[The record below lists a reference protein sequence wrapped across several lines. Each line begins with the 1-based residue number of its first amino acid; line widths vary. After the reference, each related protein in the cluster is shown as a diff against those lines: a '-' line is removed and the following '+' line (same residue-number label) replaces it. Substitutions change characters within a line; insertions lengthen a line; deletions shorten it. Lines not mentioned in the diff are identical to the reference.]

1 MIKYLPLLLMLLVS
15 CTPPVVD
22 VDTQTSDD
30 FTVRLEI
37 FYGSSSLPNT
47 EVVIENNTLMVTRKD
62 YEDFSQKLS
71 VEDFERLK
79 RTILDNE
86 FFSLPPEYKKNDCV
100 DCIAYSITIN
110 DGDKSHTITCQNYDS
125 CSQQFNIIKREI
137 VLLWEYGT
145 YNWPLPVP
153 TANLARA
160 YHPRDG
166 RLLYDSI
173 QEEKEIIQRMNARLE
188 CSDGSVAQR
197 IEVVGDFGCV
207 DCYEEWVIDC
217 PNDNQFLVVVS
228 EVSSRGGFFLFE
240 GRPFG

>member
-1 MIKYLPLLLMLLVS
+1 LKSTKPYKYQRHFQLYMIKYLPLLLMLLVS

-86 FFSLPPEYKKNDCV
+86 FFSLPPEYKKNE
-100 DCIAYSITIN
+100 
-110 DGDKSHTITCQNYDS
+110 
-125 CSQQFNIIKREI
+125 F
-137 VLLWEYGT
+137 
-145 YNWPLPVP
+145 
-153 TANLARA
+153 
-160 YHPRDG
+160 
-166 RLLYDSI
+166 
-173 QEEKEIIQRMNARLE
+173 
-188 CSDGSVAQR
+188 
-197 IEVVGDFGCV
+197 
-207 DCYEEWVIDC
+207 YEEDKIFKLNNTLDFNNVPII
-217 PNDNQFLVVVS
+217 P
-228 EVSSRGGFFLFE
+228 EGGLIKLKKIK
-240 GRPFG
+240 